1 MTLKDFNNAV
11 DTQIDMC
18 KSLLAKKGN
27 EYAPEFIEQQDGQIA
42 FNIDAMTDRLHSFKK
57 AAVLM
62 NTTPKAALF
71 GMLTKHLVSVSDMCT
86 DKEEYPPERWSEKI
100 TDSINYLL
108 ILSAMV
114 KEELENAKNSS
125 KTS

>member
-1 MTLKDFNNAV
+1 MNLKEFNIAV
-11 DTQIDMC
+11 DAQIDMC
-18 KSLLAKKGN
+18 KSLLVKKGD

-42 FNIDAMTDRLHSFKK
+42 FNIEAMTDRLHSFKK
-57 AAVLM
+57 AASLM

-86 DKEEYPPERWSEKI
+86 DNKVYTQERWSEKL

-114 KEELENAKNSS
+114 KEELNSE
-125 KTS
+125 KH

>member
-11 DTQIDMC
+11 NEQIDTC
-18 KSLLAKKGN
+18 KSLLIKKGE
-27 EYAPEFIEQQDGQIA
+27 EYAPVIDEDDFIENKDGQLE
-42 FNIDAMTDRLHSFKK
+42 FNIEDLTDRLRSFKK
-57 AAVLM
+57 AAALM

-86 DKEEYPPERWSEKI
+86 DKEKYPQERWSEKL

-114 KEELENAKNSS
+114 KEELDGEKH
-125 KTS
+125 

>member
-18 KSLLAKKGN
+18 KSLLTKKGD

-42 FNIDAMTDRLHSFKK
+42 FNIEAMTDRLHSFKK
-57 AAVLM
+57 AASLM
-62 NTTPKAALF
+62 NTTPRAALF

-86 DKEEYPPERWSEKI
+86 NKEDYSQERWTEKI